1 MVLQEQTRRA
11 IHEGL
16 ELFNAGRFFEAHEA
30 WEAAW
35 LVEDGDVRQMLQGLI
50 QVAAGYLKALVQ
62 RRPRAAAKLL
72 ASGLAKLEP
81 ISDSLAGLRLEPLR
95 RAVADSIQAALSW
108 ERGERDGIDPA
119 GVPRIERQG

>member
-1 MVLQEQTRRA
+1 VVLQERTRRA

-16 ELFNAGRFFEAHEA
+16 ELFNAGRFWEAHQA

-50 QVAAGYLKALVQ
+50 QVAAGYFKGLVQ
-62 RRPRAAAKLL
+62 RRPRPAAKLL

-81 ISDSLAGLRLEPLR
+81 IPDSLAGLRLEPLR
-95 RAVADSIQAALSW
+95 RAVATTIDEAHGW
-108 ERGERDGIDPA
+108 EHGERDGLDPA
-119 GVPRIERQG
+119 GAPRIERQE

>member
-11 IHEGL
+11 IHKGL
-16 ELFNAGRFFEAHEA
+16 ELFNAGQFWEAHEA

-50 QVAAGYLKALVQ
+50 QVAAGYFKALVQ

-72 ASGLAKLEP
+72 ASGLAKLDP
-81 ISDSLAGLRLEPLR
+81 IPDSLAALRLEPLR
-95 RAVADSIQAALSW
+95 RAVATTIDEAHGW
-108 ERGERDGIDPA
+108 ERGERDGIGPA
-119 GVPRIERQG
+119 SVPRIERQG